1 MKDPFCINRK
11 PGHYLTSAYFLFL
24 SSFIPLPSYAET
36 AGGDVL
42 DEVTITATRSERESK
57 SVPSAISSM
66 GEEKLDQ
73 LKMNS
78 ISDALQDIPGVVTYS
93 KNGLSSAKLIIRGAG
108 LKARYGIREIMVLR
122 DGIPLTEPDS
132 FTRLDTIDGQ
142 DIERLEVTR
151 GPGNMYASGSAGGTI
166 HIITKSVFD
175 QDKGR
180 IKIGINDDDGS
191 DLHLRTGGDINENQ
205 ALSVTFSHRELKNS
219 WRKRN
224 EQSSDHLSIKHGLEF
239 GEDNVLE
246 TELGFAKIDMELS
259 GGMDEAMWEEY
270 KRTGE
275 QNDRDSIFK
284 HTGRFSENIFF
295 NTKAE
300 IEMGDYMLEPK
311 LYYSQYHHYHPVTG
325 FINDNSDNPPNML
338 GAEVAVQNEHQIGG
352 RDANTVFGIAYRV
365 NTTKDAEKY
374 TYRDVYAPSGS
385 IEYTE
390 SDAKGELAQV
400 SSTKGTLLGIF
411 ASEHLNLSDRL
422 SMDLTARVDDVKL
435 TIDENTLIPYNYRT
449 GNYDFTATPV
459 TTHNTH
465 DLTLGSASIGL
476 SYELTKEINTFI
488 SLATADQIPADS
500 ELDSNPD
507 LKKSSNTNI
516 EIGLKGRSGRWSFDT
531 SIYDITG
538 KDEVIQVRQPDG
550 ESQYVNAGQTSKQG
564 LEFSGQYAASTQ
576 LTFGA
581 GLNFTNYKYDDFQ
594 EEVRVGRSTINVD
607 RSGNYL
613 PLIPRQ
619 QTNVFVEYQF
629 TEGFSSQIKLRK
641 DGEYYMDNANSEKWA
656 DNKTLADLNLRYV
669 MKQHKFDLTV
679 SNLTDERYA
688 LEVSKDTSGDKSYQA
703 GAPRAI
709 LFNYTYSFGARS

>member
-11 PGHYLTSAYFLFL
+11 SGHYLTSAYFLFL
-24 SSFIPLPSYAET
+24 SSLIPLPSYAET

-205 ALSVTFSHRELKNS
+205 AMSVTFSHRELKNS

-275 QNDRDSIFK
+275 QNDVDSIFK
-284 HTGRFSENIFF
+284 HTGRYSENVFF

-325 FINDNSDNPPNML
+325 FINDNSGNPPNML
-338 GAEVAVQNEHQIGG
+338 GAEIAVQNEHQIGG

-374 TYRDVYAPSGS
+374 TYADVQTIPSGRIVS
-385 IEYTE
+385 TL
-390 SDAKGELAQV
+390 SDDKGELAQI
-400 SSTKGTLLGIF
+400 SSTKGTLLGLF
-411 ASEHLNLSDRL
+411 ASEHLNLTDRV

-435 TIDENTLIPYNYRT
+435 TIDENEIIAYNYST
-449 GNYDFTATPV
+449 GNYDTGAGE
-459 TTHNTH
+459 THNTH
-465 DLTLGSASIGL
+465 DLTLGSASVGV

-500 ELDSNPD
+500 ELNSNPD
-507 LKKSSNTNI
+507 LNKSSNTNI

-538 KDEVIQVRQPDG
+538 KDEVIQIRQPDG

-564 LEFSGQYAASTQ
+564 LEFSGQYAATAQ

-581 GLNFTNYKYDDFQ
+581 GLNFTSYKYDDFQ
-594 EEVRVGRSTINVD
+594 EEVRVGRNVSNVD

-619 QTNVFVEYQF
+619 QTNMFVEYQF

-641 DGEYYMDNANSEKWA
+641 DGEYYMDNANSEKWT
-656 DNKTLADLNLRYV
+656 DNKMIADFNLRYA

-703 GAPRAI
+703 GAPRSI
-709 LFNYTYSFGARS
+709 LFNYTYSFGAKS

>member
-1 MKDPFCINRK
+1 MIPTLK
-11 PGHYLTSAYFLFL
+11 PTRNTNPLLVPGYLLLITALT
-24 SSFIPLPSYAET
+24 PLPGLAEGP
-36 AGGDVL
+36 GGDVL

-57 SVPSAISSM
+57 TVPSAISSM
-66 GEEKLDQ
+66 GEEKLDK

-93 KNGLSSAKLIIRGAG
+93 KNGLNSAKLIIRGAG

-151 GPGNMYASGSAGGTI
+151 GPGNLYASGSAGGTI

-180 IKIGINDDDGS
+180 VKIGLNDDHGR
-191 DLHLRTGGDINENQ
+191 DLHLRTGGDISDDQ
-205 ALSVTFSHRELKNS
+205 AMSLTFSHRELDNS
-219 WRKRN
+219 WRYRN
-224 EQSSDHLSIKHGLEF
+224 EQSSNHISIKHGLEF

-246 TELGFAKIDMELS
+246 TEIGFAKIDMELA
-259 GGMDEAMWEEY
+259 GGMDDAMWEEF

-275 QNDRDSIFK
+275 QTDVDSIFK
-284 HTGRFSENIFF
+284 HTGRFSENLFF

-300 IEMGDYMLEPK
+300 IAMGDYTLEPK
-311 LYYSQYHHYHPVTG
+311 FYYSQYHHYHPVTG
-325 FINDNSDNPPNML
+325 FINDNSDNPPNMI
-338 GAEVAVQNEHQIGG
+338 GSEIAVQNKHQVGG

-374 TYRDVYAPSGS
+374 TYADVQTIPSGRIVS
-385 IEYTE
+385 TL
-390 SDAKGELAQV
+390 SDEKGDLAQI
-400 SSTKGTLLGIF
+400 SSTKGTLLGLF
-411 ASEHLNLSDRL
+411 GSEHLNLSDKV

-435 TIDENTLIPYNYRT
+435 TIDENEIIAYNYST
-449 GNYDFTATPV
+449 GNYAAGSGV
-459 TTHNTH
+459 THNTH
-465 DLTLGSASIGL
+465 DLTLGSASIGV
-476 SYELTKEINTFI
+476 SYELTSTINTFI
-488 SLATADQIPADS
+488 SLAKADQIPADS
-500 ELDSNPD
+500 ELNSNPE
-507 LKKSSNTNI
+507 LEKSSNTNI
-516 EIGLKGRSGRWSFDT
+516 EIGLKGRSGKWSFDS

-538 KDEVIQVRQPDG
+538 KDEVIQIRLADG

-564 LEFSGQYAASTQ
+564 LEFAGQYEASDK
-576 LTFGA
+576 LTLGA
-581 GLNFTNYKYDDFQ
+581 NLSFTSYKYDDFQ
-594 EEVRVGRSTINVD
+594 EEVRVGPTVTNVD

-619 QTNVFVEYQF
+619 QANLFVEYQF
-629 TEGFSSQIKLRK
+629 TEAFSAQIKLRR
-641 DGEYYMDNANSEKWA
+641 DGDYYLDNANSEQWTE
-656 DNKTLADLNLRYV
+656 NKTISDLYLRYAF
-669 MKQHKFDLTV
+669 KQHKFDLTI

-688 LEVSKDTSGDKSYQA
+688 VEVSKDTGGDKSYQA

-709 LFNYTYSFGARS
+709 LLNYSYSFGARS